1 MIGHNEQSIVLRLKN
16 GRREMKQLTKEESK
30 KEKKPLEILIKEELN
45 FIRGG
50 DQPNVENGDDK

>member
-1 MIGHNEQSIVLRLKN
+1 
-16 GRREMKQLTKEESK
+16 MKQLTRNESK
-30 KEKKPLEILIKEELN
+30 KGKKPLEILSKDDMN

>member
-1 MIGHNEQSIVLRLKN
+1 
-16 GRREMKQLTKEESK
+16 MKQVKKEESK
-30 KEKKPLEILIKEELN
+30 KEKKPFEILRKEQLN